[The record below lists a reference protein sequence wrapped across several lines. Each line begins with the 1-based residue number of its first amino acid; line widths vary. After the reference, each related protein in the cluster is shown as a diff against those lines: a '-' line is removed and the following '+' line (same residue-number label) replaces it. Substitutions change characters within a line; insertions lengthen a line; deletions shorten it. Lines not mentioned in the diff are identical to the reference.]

1 MPHPHLPARG
11 RAGRAG
17 GHLLGASLQRR
28 LLGHLL
34 CRADS
39 RGGDPLQQGADPPM
53 VWIEHYPPET
63 TNGRAETFELVIFSS
78 YEVKERAPYLG
89 KTRLSIG
96 EPTWKML
103 DRRSVETLI
112 GQEV

>member
-1 MPHPHLPARG
+1 M
-11 RAGRAG
+11 
-17 GHLLGASLQRR
+17 
-28 LLGHLL
+28 
-34 CRADS
+34 
-39 RGGDPLQQGADPPM
+39 
-53 VWIEHYPPET
+53 IEFNYLPET
-63 TNGRAETFELVIFSS
+63 TNGRAETFELAIFSS